1 MNESHILEN
10 THKFVKQTLE
20 NAEAGHDYWHIL
32 RVLNNAEIIAQK
44 EGGDLFTIRLGA
56 LLHDIADAKFH
67 NGDESIG
74 PKMARDFLIKQG
86 VKQEIINEVV
96 NIIKYISFK
105 NSLDGNQNYGKAL
118 AIVQDADRLDAIGAI
133 GIGRAFVYGGHKGNL
148 MYNPHLKPVE
158 KLDKTNYKKGETP
171 TINHF
176 YEKLFKLKDMMNTQ
190 TGKQMAKERHDF
202 MKLFVKQFY
211 DEWGNVK

>member
-158 KLDKTNYKKGETP
+158 KLDKTNYKKGKTP